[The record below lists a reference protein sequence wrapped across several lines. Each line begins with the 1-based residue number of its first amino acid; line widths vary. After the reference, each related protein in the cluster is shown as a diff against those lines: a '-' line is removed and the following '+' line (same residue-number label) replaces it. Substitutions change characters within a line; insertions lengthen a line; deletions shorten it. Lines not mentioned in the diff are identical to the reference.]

1 MNRTKL
7 IAEELKTLYWFS
19 STTNSSTRTDHL
31 IPVTKSA
38 AAVLPDIPKSQGKL
52 YWTRGA
58 AEAVLLAWAIREDGK
73 RAEVFWESGERGLI
87 AFSRPLGV
95 SLAGRVECC
104 FRR

>member
-1 MNRTKL
+1 M
-7 IAEELKTLYWFS
+7 
-19 STTNSSTRTDHL
+19 RTDHL
-31 IPVTKSA
+31 ISVSKSA
-38 AAVLPDIPKSQGKL
+38 AAVIPDIPKIQGKL

-87 AFSRPLGV
+87 VFSGPLG
-95 SLAGRVECC
+95 VECC

>member
-7 IAEELKTLYWFS
+7 IQEELKTLYWFS
-19 STTNSSTRTDHL
+19 SNTNSTTRTDHL
-31 IPVTKSA
+31 IPESKSA
-38 AAVLPDIPKSQGKL
+38 AAVLPDIPKIQGKL

-73 RAEVFWESGERGLI
+73 RGEVFWESGERGLVV
-87 AFSRPLGV
+87 FSGPLGM
-95 SLAGRVECC
+95 ECC

>member
-7 IAEELKTLYWFS
+7 IAGGLKTLYWFS
-19 STTNSSTRTDHL
+19 SNTTSTTKTDHL
-31 IPVTKSA
+31 IPVCKSA
-38 AAVLPDIPKSQGKL
+38 ASVIPDIPKTQGKL

-87 AFSRPLGV
+87 VFSGPLGI
-95 SLAGRVECC
+95 ECR